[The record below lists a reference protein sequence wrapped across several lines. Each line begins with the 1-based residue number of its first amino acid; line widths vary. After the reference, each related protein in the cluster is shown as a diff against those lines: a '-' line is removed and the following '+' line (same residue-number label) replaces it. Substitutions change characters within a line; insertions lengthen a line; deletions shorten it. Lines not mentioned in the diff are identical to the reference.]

1 MFEPIIPAQST
12 GPYQIAIYTMF
23 LLGSHERMSHQDT
36 LSRRRYA
43 LVPCT
48 CSEEEVK
55 EEGSYEALGGMDGWI
70 PSDLLRSTTLF
81 PSRRIECSVGPGY
94 NFGSDRHAV

>member
-1 MFEPIIPAQST
+1 
-12 GPYQIAIYTMF
+12 
-23 LLGSHERMSHQDT
+23 MSHQDA

-55 EEGSYEALGGMDGWI
+55 EGSYEALGGMAGSLGGWMD
-70 PSDLLRSTTLF
+70 SLRPPTTLF
-81 PSRRIECSVGPGY
+81 PSRRIECSVGPGD